1 MGKECAVS
9 EKEKE
14 NLAKHLPIINKIS
27 NPHLKDRVYGVLARA
42 LRESSYRDIS
52 EVPNFTTELM
62 GGEDDETFVRHTS
75 AVVCTALA
83 FAKELQSAY
92 GLSIDYDIL
101 LAGAILHDVEKPVVY
116 ARKGNVVE
124 LTPLGRKA
132 PHGEYGALMAEQ
144 AGLPQAVVN
153 IIASHSPT
161 EEKIPPASI
170 EAVIV
175 GCCDAGIFQSYRLMT
190 GKGLWRK
197 P

>member
-1 MGKECAVS
+1 MEKEFAAS
-9 EKEKE
+9 EKEKKH
-14 NLAKHLPIINKIS
+14 LAKHLPIINEIN
-27 NPHLKDRVYGVLARA
+27 NPDLKEMVYGVFARV
-42 LRESSYRDIS
+42 LRESAYQDIT

-75 AVVCTALA
+75 AVVSTAMA
-83 FAKELQSAY
+83 FARELQSAY
-92 GLSIDYDIL
+92 NVSIDYDIL
-101 LAGAILHDVEKPVVY
+101 LAGAILHDVEKPAAY

-124 LTPLGRKA
+124 LTPRGRKT
-132 PHGEYGALMAEQ
+132 PHGEYGAQMAEQ
-144 AGLPQAVVN
+144 AGLPQAVIN

-161 EEKIPPASI
+161 EGKIAPASI

-197 P
+197 T